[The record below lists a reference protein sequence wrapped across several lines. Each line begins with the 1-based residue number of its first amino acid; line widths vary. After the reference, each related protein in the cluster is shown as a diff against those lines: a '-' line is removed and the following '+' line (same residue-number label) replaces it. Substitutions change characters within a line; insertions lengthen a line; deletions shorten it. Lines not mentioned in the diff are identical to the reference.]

1 MRRNEGEHFGDAAG
15 GRRIIVH
22 TPEPGAGAG
31 QYVTEFVKGLA
42 GRGETVKLFCPANF
56 SYDQELAGSGVEIIR
71 APLRRVAFAS
81 LFYRLFRNM
90 AFTLGALKKFWLT
103 VQRGDIVHFQFA
115 LHLGLGLIF
124 FLVARGK
131 GAFVV
136 LTVHDPLPHR
146 WILPRPLRWLETGAL
161 RAGYALC
168 HKLIVHNQAGQQVL
182 MKHFRLDAK
191 DVCVIPHGPLHMV
204 SAAPKSVESE
214 DESVKPL
221 RLLAFG
227 SLRENKGLHLTITAI
242 QKLRRVNGG
251 RPVWLTIAGRTPNLM
266 ERPYW
271 KGCKRLISSEP
282 GAIEVIERV
291 IEDEEIVPLFARHD
305 AVLLPYLAFFSDSG
319 VAMLALSQGKPV
331 IATAA
336 GGLGELLESTD
347 CGILIQTPTV
357 DGVAAAISKAQLA
370 PPGWLEKK
378 GLKGYLYVAN
388 ERSWSAIA
396 QKTQKVYDE
405 ILQSG
410 PRVVLHTPEP
420 ASSAAL
426 YVEALSKS
434 LAADGVPVTVVCPA
448 NHTAIPSLQREPAAK
463 VRTCRARG
471 TRTDVSILTKV
482 WENLR
487 FVVSSGR
494 ILMSAVKTG
503 DIVHLQY
510 ILHLPFGLVFFL
522 CAWLKRAHI
531 VFTVH
536 DPLPHKFLFPRHWRG
551 VEMTSLRWA
560 YQWSDILIVHSDA
573 GKRTLVE
580 QFQLPAEK
588 IRVIVH
594 GPYQLNKALRPCSET
609 DRLEVLFFGSLRENK
624 APHLAIQAVQQL
636 AGEGVPIRLTVAGQV
651 VNRKEEKYWEGC
663 RKLIDNQSP
672 AIRLLEQFIPDEQLP
687 ELFSNCHCFVLPYIN
702 FSSDSG
708 VAYMAMANG
717 KPIVATG
724 AGGLGWLLNQSHG
737 GIEIAEANVESVVA
751 ALRLAVDLGPAQ
763 LERMGRTGAEW
774 VLTNCGW
781 PRVARETCAVYARW
795 ISELSIS
802 ELSTDLTPIKAA
814 PDLATPAEAVR

>member
-1 MRRNEGEHFGDAAG
+1 VQRKQGA
-15 GRRIIVH
+15 RRIIVH

-31 QYVTEFVKGLA
+31 QYVTGLVKGLA
-42 GRGETVKLFCPANF
+42 GTGETVKLFCPANF
-56 SYDQELAGSGVEIIR
+56 SYEQELAGSGVEIIR
-71 APLRRVAFAS
+71 APLRRVGFAS
-81 LFYRLFRNM
+81 LPYRVLRNM
-90 AFTLGALKKFWLT
+90 VFALGALKKFWP
-103 VQRGDIVHFQFA
+103 VVWRRDIVHFQFA
-115 LHLGLGLIF
+115 LHLGLGLLF
-124 FLVARGK
+124 FLMARVK

-146 WILPRPLRWLETGAL
+146 WILPGYLRWLETGIL
-161 RAGYALC
+161 SAGYALC

-182 MKHFRLDAK
+182 VKHFRLDPK
-191 DVCVIPHGPLHMV
+191 GVSVIPHGPLHMV
-204 SAAPKSVESE
+204 SAAPKSIESG

-227 SLRENKGLHLTITAI
+227 SLRENKGLHLTIAAV
-242 QKLRRVNGG
+242 QNLRNAAGG
-251 RPVWLTIAGRTPNLM
+251 RPVCLTIAGRTPNLM
-266 ERPYW
+266 EKPYW
-271 KGCKRLISSEP
+271 EGCKRLIAAEP
-282 GAIEVIERV
+282 GAIEVIERL
-291 IEDEEIVPLFARHD
+291 IGDEEIVPLFARHD
-305 AVLLPYLAFFSDSG
+305 AVLLPYLEFFSDSG
-319 VAMLALSQGKPV
+319 VAMLALSQGMPV

-347 CGILIQTPTV
+347 CGILIQSPTV
-357 DGVAAAISKAQLA
+357 DGVAAAIRKAQLA
-370 PPGWLEKK
+370 PAEWLEKK
-378 GLKGYLYVAN
+378 GLNGYLYVAN
-388 ERSWSAIA
+388 ERSWSVIA
-396 QKTQKVYDE
+396 QKTQKIYDE
-405 ILQSG
+405 VLQSG
-410 PRVVLHTPEP
+410 PRVILHTPEP
-420 ASSAAL
+420 AASAAL
-426 YVEALSKS
+426 YIEALPKS
-434 LAADGVPVTVVCPA
+434 LAAEGVPVTVVCPE
-448 NHTAIPSLQREPAAK
+448 NHLAVPALRREPGVA

-487 FVVSSGR
+487 FVLSSGG
-494 ILMSAVKTG
+494 ILMRAVKTG
-503 DIVHLQY
+503 DIVH
-510 ILHLPFGLVFFL
+510 LHLPFGLVFFL

-536 DPLPHKFLFPRHWRG
+536 DPLPHKFLFPRQWRG

-560 YQWSDILIVHSDA
+560 YQWSDVLIVHSEA
-573 GKRTLVE
+573 SKRTLME

-609 DRLEVLFFGSLRENK
+609 DGLEVLFFGSLRESK

-636 AGEGVPIRLTVAGQV
+636 AGEGVPIRLTVAGRV
-651 VNRKEEKYWEGC
+651 VNRKEERYWEGC

-687 ELFSNCHCFVLPYIN
+687 ELFSNCHCLVLPYTN

-708 VAYMAMANG
+708 VAYMAMANR

-763 LERMGRTGAEW
+763 LERMGRTGTEW

>member
-1 MRRNEGEHFGDAAG
+1 VRRTEGEHFGGAAG

-42 GRGETVKLFCPANF
+42 GKGETVKLFCPANF
-56 SYDQELAGSGVEIIR
+56 SYEQDLAGSGVEIIR
-71 APLRRVAFAS
+71 APLRRVGFAS
-81 LFYRLFRNM
+81 LPDRVLRNM
-90 AFTLGALKKFWLT
+90 AFALGALKKFWP
-103 VQRGDIVHFQFA
+103 VVRRRDIVHFQFA
-115 LHLGLGLIF
+115 LHLGLGLLF
-124 FLVARGK
+124 FLVARAK

-146 WILPRPLRWLETGAL
+146 WILPGYLRWLETGIL
-161 RAGYALC
+161 SAGYALC
-168 HKLIVHNQAGQQVL
+168 HKLIVHNQTGQQVL
-182 MKHFRLDAK
+182 VKHFRLDAK
-191 DVCVIPHGPLHMV
+191 DVSVIPHGPLHMV
-204 SAAPKSVESE
+204 SAAPKNIESGHQ
-214 DESVKPL
+214 SLKPL

-227 SLRENKGLHLTITAI
+227 SLRENKGLHLTIAAI
-242 QKLRRVNGG
+242 QRLRRTDGG

-266 ERPYW
+266 EKPYW
-271 KGCKRLISSEP
+271 EGCKRLIAAEP
-282 GAIEVIERV
+282 DAIEVIERL
-291 IEDEEIVPLFARHD
+291 IGDEEIVPLFARHD
-305 AVLLPYLAFFSDSG
+305 AALLPYLEFFSDSG

-336 GGLGELLESTD
+336 GGLGELLEHTD
-347 CGILIQTPTV
+347 CGIRIESPTV
-357 DGVAAAISKAQLA
+357 DGVASSISKARLA
-370 PPGWLEKK
+370 PAEWLETK
-378 GLKGYLYVAN
+378 GLNGYLYVAN

-396 QKTQKVYDE
+396 QKTQKVYEE

-426 YVEALSKS
+426 YVEALSKA
-434 LAADGVPVTVVCPA
+434 LACEGVPVTVVCPA
-448 NHTAIPSLQREPAAK
+448 NHMAIPSLQREPAVK

-482 WENLR
+482 WDNLR
-487 FVVSSGR
+487 FIVSSGA
-494 ILMSAVKTG
+494 ILMSAAKTG

-551 VEMTSLRWA
+551 VEMRSLRWA
-560 YQWSDILIVHSDA
+560 YQWSDVLIAHSEA

-580 QFQLPAEK
+580 QFQLPADK

-624 APHLAIQAVQQL
+624 APHLAIQAVRQL
-636 AGEGVPIRLTVAGQV
+636 AVEGVPIRLTVAGQV
-651 VNRKEEKYWEGC
+651 VNRKEERYWEGC

-672 AIRLLEQFIPDEQLP
+672 AIRLLERFVPDEQLP
-687 ELFSNCHCFVLPYIN
+687 ELFSKCHCFVLPYTN

-717 KPIVATG
+717 KPIISTG

-737 GIEIAEANVESVVA
+737 GIEIAEASVESVA
-751 ALRLAVDLGPAQ
+751 SALRLAADLGPAQ

-781 PRVARETCAVYARW
+781 PKVARETRAVYARW
-795 ISELSIS
+795 ISELWIS
-802 ELSTDLTPIKAA
+802 ELSTDLTAVKAA
-814 PDLATPAEAVR
+814 PDLATPAEAVQ